1 MKKIKNLI
9 FIPLRSKSK
18 RILDK
23 NIREL
28 CGKPLLYY
36 QLKEATKIKNKH
48 IVISTDSKKYFSLC
62 KNFYKNLIFHKR
74 PGKLSGDK
82 IKTEDA
88 VFNYINKAERN
99 KISYENLIILQVTSP
114 LNEVK
119 YINKGIKKLTQNRKL
134 NSIATYTEDKSFFL
148 DEVDSELLK
157 REMTQSKKPRKKE
170 TGCFWITR
178 INSFKKYKNR
188 LVEPV
193 GLVKV
198 PKELSLE
205 IDEDVDVT
213 IITSI
218 LERKVYENE
227 NLYFKKRKVIL
238 DDHYN
243 VTTDPDGV
251 KRNMLSNLE
260 RNKKIIR
267 CKTEIGFIN
276 ALVKKNKKLKFL
288 DLGCGPG
295 HVGFAISDKFE
306 KHGIDT
312 SKNACKL
319 AFKHYD
325 KVYCGTVEKKILTEN
340 FYDVILC
347 YHTIEH
353 VKDPVSMIKH
363 VKKILKPGGHLV
375 IGTPDFDSAMARRY
389 KKKFRL
395 LSDPTHISLFSNDSL
410 SKLLEHN
417 GFSINFKDF
426 PFFEESHFNKENLM
440 RLFNTSDASPP
451 FYGNIF
457 TFYCTKN

>member
-18 RILDK
+18 RIIDK
-23 NIREL
+23 NIRQL
-28 CGKPLLYY
+28 CGKPLFYY
-36 QLKEATKIKNKH
+36 QLKEAAKIKNKH
-48 IVISTDSKKYFSLC
+48 IVISTDSKKYFNLC
-62 KNFYKNLIFHKR
+62 KYFYKNLIFHKR
-74 PGKLSGDK
+74 PEKLSGDK
-82 IKTEDA
+82 VKTEDA
-88 VFNYINKAERN
+88 VLHYINKTEKK
-99 KISYENLIILQVTSP
+99 KITYENLIILQVTSP

-119 YINKGIKKLTQNRKL
+119 YINKGIKKLTQNKKL
-134 NSIATYTEDKSFFL
+134 NSIATYVEDKSFFL

-157 REMTQSKKPRKKE
+157 REMTQSKKPKKKE
-170 TGCFWITR
+170 TGCFWITK
-178 INSFKKYKNR
+178 INSFKKHINR

-193 GLVKV
+193 GLVKI

-205 IDEDVDVT
+205 IDEEIDVKL
-213 IITSI
+213 ITAI
-218 LERKVYENE
+218 LERKVYEDQ
-227 NLYFKKRKVIL
+227 NLYFKKRKIIL
-238 DDHYN
+238 NDHYD
-243 VTTDPDGV
+243 VTLDPDGV
-251 KRNMLSNLE
+251 KRDMLSDLE
-260 RNKKIIR
+260 RDKKILR
-267 CKTEIGFIN
+267 CKMEINFIN
-276 ALVKKNKKLKFL
+276 AIVKKNNKLKFL

-295 HVGFAISDKFE
+295 HVGFAISNKFQ
-306 KHGIDT
+306 KHGIDI
-312 SKNACKL
+312 SKRACRL
-319 AFKHYD
+319 ALKHYD
-325 KVYCGTVEKKILTEN
+325 KVYCGTIEKKILTEN

-363 VKKILKPGGHLV
+363 VNKILKPGGHLI

-389 KKKFRL
+389 KKKYRL

-426 PFFEESHFNKENLM
+426 PFFGESHFNKENLM
-440 RLFNTSDASPP
+440 RLFNTSDVSPP